1 MSDKEINMTKK
12 TKLQLPSMRTKTD
25 DDTSIFSN
33 KMWTQPFDELMK
45 NIDDPDTTIEI
56 VSIDVGD
63 KVRVQTTNFDFICTV
78 SKIDEDFN
86 LITVIHDDTGTEY
99 IWDETPDT
107 RILES
112 SANTEGIRNIFTIT
126 NIDKIIGDDHG
137 TVE

>member
-1 MSDKEINMTKK
+1 MTKK
-12 TKLQLPSMRTKTD
+12 TKLQLPSMRSKSE

-33 KMWTQPFDELMK
+33 KMWTQSYDELMK
-45 NIDDPDTTIEI
+45 NIDDKDTVIEL

-63 KVRVQTTNFDFICTV
+63 RVRVQTTNFDFICTV
-78 SKIDEDFN
+78 TNIDEDFN
-86 LITVIHDDTGTEY
+86 LVTVTHDDTGTEY

-112 SANTEGIRNIFTIT
+112 TNNTEGISNIFTIV
-126 NIDKIIGDDHG
+126 NIDKIIGDDNG

>member
-1 MSDKEINMTKK
+1 MTKK
-12 TKLQLPSMRTKTD
+12 TKLQLPSMRPKSD

-33 KMWTQPFDELMK
+33 KMWTQSYDELMK
-45 NIDDPDTTIEI
+45 NIEDEDTVIEM

-63 KVRVQTTNFDFICTV
+63 RVRIQTTNFDFICTV
-78 SKIDEDFN
+78 TNIDEDFN
-86 LITVIHDDTGTEY
+86 LVTCTHDDTGTEY

-112 SANTEGIRNIFTIT
+112 TSNTEGISNIFTIV
-126 NIDKIIGDDHG
+126 NIDKIIGDDNG